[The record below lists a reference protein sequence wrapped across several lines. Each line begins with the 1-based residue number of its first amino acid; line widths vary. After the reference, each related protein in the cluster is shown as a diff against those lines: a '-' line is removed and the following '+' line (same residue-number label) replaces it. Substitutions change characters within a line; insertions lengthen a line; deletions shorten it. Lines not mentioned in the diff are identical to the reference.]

1 MSETSKKQS
10 PDRIGEDPAATPAST
25 KQETDTHFPPK
36 TVNITNNSISRV
48 YSSRSQPQLN

>member
-36 TVNITNNSISRV
+36 PLNITNNSISRV
-48 YSSRSQPQLN
+48 YSSRSQLQLN